1 MQFAYATRVFV
12 ALGVET
18 SFGSDN
24 LFSLR
29 VVESSMM
36 SPSADEIDRLRMLE
50 EGLWRANV
58 RFDAQA
64 MEEILSADFFEF
76 GRSGR
81 IYRREDILAIQAQ
94 EIKAVLPLIDFK
106 VRLLDANIAQTTY
119 ISVVTYDDVE
129 ERGLRSSIW
138 SRSRTSWQLRFHQG
152 TPTNLWLRP
161 DGRLEERG
169 TIPAY

>member
-1 MQFAYATRVFV
+1 
-12 ALGVET
+12 
-18 SFGSDN
+18 
-24 LFSLR
+24 
-29 VVESSMM
+29 MM
-36 SPSADEIDRLRMLE
+36 SLSADEIDRLRMLE

-58 RFDAQA
+58 RFDGQA

-81 IYRREDILAIQAQ
+81 IHRREDILAVKAQ

-138 SRSRTSWQLRFHQG
+138 SQSPTGWQLRFHQG
-152 TPTNLWLRP
+152 TPINL
-161 DGRLEERG
+161 
-169 TIPAY
+169 